1 MIGRKYLVRFPTM
14 SFVLDF
20 ISETKLEFIVESS
33 PDLPPG
39 SAHTVD
45 ISIRPLRDE
54 LYLVSWQE
62 ASGNT
67 VVHIEDFK
75 NHQVHAFLTMNDLSF
90 ITRTAPLI
98 ELDRTNGPRDGGP

>member
-1 MIGRKYLVRFPTM
+1 MSYPMIGKKYLVRFPTM
-14 SFVLDF
+14 SFILHF
-20 ISETKLEFIVESS
+20 ISETKLEFIVEKS

-45 ISIRPLRDE
+45 ITIQPLRDE
-54 LYLVSWQE
+54 IFLVSWQE

-75 NHQVHAFLTMNDLSF
+75 NHEVHAFLTMKDLSF
-90 ITRTAPLI
+90 IRQTAPLI
-98 ELDRTNGPRDGGP
+98 EQKTPG